1 MEITT
6 ALPIIV
12 QKEIKTTKIEV
23 LSIIDSNQDRNVIAN
38 IRIAD
43 KDCSLMLWEG
53 NAYDTLGQ
61 WTDEMVVNRI
71 KELSTNGEL
80 C

>member
-6 ALPIIV
+6 TSPIIV
-12 QKEIKTTKIEV
+12 QKEIKTSKIEV

-43 KDCSLMLWEG
+43 KDCSLMLWELD
-53 NAYDTLGQ
+53 AYDTLGQ
-61 WTDEMVVNRI
+61 WTDDMVVNRI
-71 KELSTNGEL
+71 KELSANGEL